1 MATARNAQTH
11 DKRVQ
16 KIADDAA
23 AKIAADAPV
32 EEEVVVVVEELPPGE
47 RTRTQ
52 RGSSATT
59 GVEPATAMYSML
71 GQSQKLVAD
80 GISSWTELA
89 ARFAAGNGSTELFG
103 GLFDPRRMTGEAF
116 RLAEEL
122 VALQKEFT
130 LKLVD
135 AMSPARAV

>member
-1 MATARNAQTH
+1 MATARTAQTH

-16 KIADDAA
+16 KIADEAA
-23 AKIAADAPV
+23 AKIADDSPF

-52 RGSSATT
+52 RGRSTNT
-59 GVEPATAMYSML
+59 EEEPATAMFSTL
-71 GQSQKLVAD
+71 GQSQKLIAD
-80 GISSWTELA
+80 GISRWTELA
-89 ARFAAGNGSTELFG
+89 APFANGRTSTDLFG
-103 GLFDPRRMTGEAF
+103 SLFDPRHMTLEAF

-122 VALQKEFT
+122 VALQKDFT

-135 AMSPARAV
+135 AMTPARAA